1 MNRHQKR
8 DDPGAVSPLRQR
20 CAVLVAG
27 WILVLN
33 PLPAPAE
40 PERPAEVS
48 VITSQQA
55 PSIAAGSVV
64 VRVGGGEIDDTVARR
79 LVAAIDGLA
88 GDYDTIILRL
98 DTAGGS
104 DRATIGIIR
113 RLEALVA
120 SGVRLR
126 TMVNQGD
133 ICASA
138 CILIFMQGQERYA
151 GNASVW
157 GFHGACLPGT
167 NIPVPQATRQLYD
180 ALEERGVS
188 PAFIQ
193 MLEQCGYLS
202 QPGVYWLSGYELSE
216 VHDAGI
222 ITHLIPAWERQAP
235 RLPPEL
241 DRAGGSGS
249 E

>member
-1 MNRHQKR
+1 M
-8 DDPGAVSPLRQR
+8 
-20 CAVLVAG
+20 
-27 WILVLN
+27 
-33 PLPAPAE
+33 AE
-40 PERPAEVS
+40 PKGRAEVS
-48 VITSQQA
+48 IITSRQA

-64 VRVGGGEIDDTVARR
+64 VRVGGGEIDDVVAQR
-79 LVAAIDGLA
+79 LVTTIDELD

-98 DTAGGS
+98 DTLGGTN
-104 DRATIGIIR
+104 RATMEIIR
-113 RLEALVA
+113 RLETLAA

-133 ICASA
+133 ACASA

-167 NIPVPQATRQLYD
+167 NIPVPQATSQFYG
-180 ALEERGVS
+180 ALLKRGVS
-188 PAFIQ
+188 PDFIQ

-202 QPGVYWLSGYELSE
+202 QPGVFWLSGYELFE
-216 VHDAGI
+216 VHQAGI

-235 RLPPEL
+235 RLPPALEG
-241 DRAGGSGS
+241 AGDSGS